1 MGKSAESGD
10 CFASLAMTERKL
22 AMTEEEIAMTE
33 RKLIMTD
40 KGWPITHATRHCEET
55 EADAAI
61 YPSLRGESVSSRR
74 GNLNILPVQH
84 Q

>member
-1 MGKSAESGD
+1 
-10 CFASLAMTERKL
+10 MTERKL

-61 YPSLRGESVSSRR
+61 YPSLRGESVALDVAVSLS
-74 GNLNILPVQH
+74 PHYFFVPH
-84 Q
+84 QQSFLSLG